1 MLAFIRFV
9 FAGLLLVISHAFAA
23 TVQDEH
29 GTFTLEKTPQRI
41 VVLELSFADALAAVD
56 VSPIGIADDNDAKRI
71 LPEVRAHLKPWQSVG
86 TRAQP
91 SLEAIAALKPDLIIA
106 DSSRHAGVY
115 IALQQIAPVLLL
127 KSRNETYAENLQSAA
142 IIGEMVGKKR
152 EMQAR
157 LEQHKERMAQWAS
170 QLPKG
175 TRVAFGTSREQQF
188 NLHTQETWT
197 GSVLASLG
205 LNVPAAM
212 AGASMPSIGLE
223 QLLAVNPAWLLVAH
237 YREESIV
244 KRWQQD
250 PLWQMLTAAQK
261 QQVASVDSNTWARMR
276 GIFAAERIA
285 ADTVKIFHHQPL
297 TVVKYRDKTPGA
309 AVGASRCST
318 YYYFLAES
326 VLLLGHSCFRSRCN
340 PRPAAWTH
348 ANATRS
354 AGAKPSFATKPGRR
368 SDRRKPG
375 ARGHAAANPD
385 PQPNGLSFTAR
396 H

>member
-1 MLAFIRFV
+1 MLAFIRFL

-212 AGASMPSIGLE
+212 RVRPCRPSAWSNCWRSILPGCWLPTIAKRALLNAG
-223 QLLAVNPAWLLVAH
+223 N
-237 YREESIV
+237 
-244 KRWQQD
+244 
-250 PLWQMLTAAQK
+250 
-261 QQVASVDSNTWARMR
+261 
-276 GIFAAERIA
+276 
-285 ADTVKIFHHQPL
+285 KI
-297 TVVKYRDKTPGA
+297 RSG
-309 AVGASRCST
+309 RC
-318 YYYFLAES
+318 
-326 VLLLGHSCFRSRCN
+326 
-340 PRPAAWTH
+340 
-348 ANATRS
+348 
-354 AGAKPSFATKPGRR
+354 
-368 SDRRKPG
+368 
-375 ARGHAAANPD
+375 
-385 PQPNGLSFTAR
+385 
-396 H
+396 

>member
-1 MLAFIRFV
+1 MLAFIRFL

-41 VVLELSFADALAAVD
+41 VVLELSFSDALAAVD

-127 KSRNETYAENLQSAA
+127 KSRNETYAENLQSAT

-297 TVVKYRDKTPGA
+297 TVVK
-309 AVGASRCST
+309 
-318 YYYFLAES
+318 
-326 VLLLGHSCFRSRCN
+326 
-340 PRPAAWTH
+340 
-348 ANATRS
+348 
-354 AGAKPSFATKPGRR
+354 
-368 SDRRKPG
+368 
-375 ARGHAAANPD
+375 
-385 PQPNGLSFTAR
+385 
-396 H
+396 

>member
-1 MLAFIRFV
+1 MLAFIRFL

-205 LNVPAAM
+205 LNVPA
-212 AGASMPSIGLE
+212 
-223 QLLAVNPAWLLVAH
+223 
-237 YREESIV
+237 V

-297 TVVKYRDKTPGA
+297 TVVK
-309 AVGASRCST
+309 
-318 YYYFLAES
+318 
-326 VLLLGHSCFRSRCN
+326 
-340 PRPAAWTH
+340 
-348 ANATRS
+348 
-354 AGAKPSFATKPGRR
+354 
-368 SDRRKPG
+368 
-375 ARGHAAANPD
+375 
-385 PQPNGLSFTAR
+385 
-396 H
+396 

>member
-91 SLEAIAALKPDLIIA
+91 GTEAIAALKPDLIIA

-157 LEQHKERMAQWAS
+157 PNNIKRGWRSGPAS
-170 QLPKG
+170 FPKG
-175 TRVAFGTSREQQF
+175 HAWPLAHHANSNSTCILRRLDRQRAGLSGAERSRCDGGCV
-188 NLHTQETWT
+188 HA
-197 GSVLASLG
+197 VHR
-205 LNVPAAM
+205 
-212 AGASMPSIGLE
+212 LE

-261 QQVASVDSNTWARMR
+261 QQVASVDSNTGR
-276 GIFAAERIA
+276 GCAVFLLQS
-285 ADTVKIFHHQPL
+285 VLPL
-297 TVVKYRDKTPGA
+297 TR
-309 AVGASRCST
+309 
-318 YYYFLAES
+318 
-326 VLLLGHSCFRSRCN
+326 
-340 PRPAAWTH
+340 
-348 ANATRS
+348 
-354 AGAKPSFATKPGRR
+354 
-368 SDRRKPG
+368 
-375 ARGHAAANPD
+375 
-385 PQPNGLSFTAR
+385 
-396 H
+396 

>member
-1 MLAFIRFV
+1 
-9 FAGLLLVISHAFAA
+9 
-23 TVQDEH
+23 
-29 GTFTLEKTPQRI
+29 FTLEKTPQRI

-205 LNVPAAM
+205 LNVPAA
-212 AGASMPSIGLE
+212 
-223 QLLAVNPAWLLVAH
+223 
-237 YREESIV
+237 
-244 KRWQQD
+244 
-250 PLWQMLTAAQK
+250 
-261 QQVASVDSNTWARMR
+261 
-276 GIFAAERIA
+276 
-285 ADTVKIFHHQPL
+285 
-297 TVVKYRDKTPGA
+297 
-309 AVGASRCST
+309 
-318 YYYFLAES
+318 
-326 VLLLGHSCFRSRCN
+326 
-340 PRPAAWTH
+340 
-348 ANATRS
+348 
-354 AGAKPSFATKPGRR
+354 
-368 SDRRKPG
+368 
-375 ARGHAAANPD
+375 
-385 PQPNGLSFTAR
+385 
-396 H
+396 

>member
-1 MLAFIRFV
+1 M
-9 FAGLLLVISHAFAA
+9 
-23 TVQDEH
+23 
-29 GTFTLEKTPQRI
+29 
-41 VVLELSFADALAAVD
+41 D

-142 IIGEMVGKKR
+142 IIVEMVGKKR

-188 NLHTQETWT
+188 NLHTQETWS
-197 GSVLASLG
+197 GSVRAYLG

-212 AGASMPSIGLE
+212 AGASMPSIGL
-223 QLLAVNPAWLLVAH
+223 
-237 YREESIV
+237 
-244 KRWQQD
+244 QQD

-297 TVVKYRDKTPGA
+297 TVVK
-309 AVGASRCST
+309 
-318 YYYFLAES
+318 
-326 VLLLGHSCFRSRCN
+326 
-340 PRPAAWTH
+340 
-348 ANATRS
+348 
-354 AGAKPSFATKPGRR
+354 
-368 SDRRKPG
+368 
-375 ARGHAAANPD
+375 
-385 PQPNGLSFTAR
+385 
-396 H
+396 

>member
-1 MLAFIRFV
+1 M
-9 FAGLLLVISHAFAA
+9 
-23 TVQDEH
+23 
-29 GTFTLEKTPQRI
+29 
-41 VVLELSFADALAAVD
+41 
-56 VSPIGIADDNDAKRI
+56 
-71 LPEVRAHLKPWQSVG
+71 
-86 TRAQP
+86 
-91 SLEAIAALKPDLIIA
+91 
-106 DSSRHAGVY
+106 
-115 IALQQIAPVLLL
+115 QQIAPVLLL

-212 AGASMPSIGLE
+212 AGSSMPSIGLE

-261 QQVASVDSNTWARMR
+261 QQVASVDSNTWR
-276 GIFAAERIA
+276 GC
-285 ADTVKIFHHQPL
+285 
-297 TVVKYRDKTPGA
+297 
-309 AVGASRCST
+309 AVFCCRAYCR
-318 YYYFLAES
+318 
-326 VLLLGHSCFRSRCN
+326 
-340 PRPAAWTH
+340 
-348 ANATRS
+348 
-354 AGAKPSFATKPGRR
+354 
-368 SDRRKPG
+368 
-375 ARGHAAANPD
+375 
-385 PQPNGLSFTAR
+385 
-396 H
+396 